1 MAVSKQMAAGVPTGT
16 GEAFMGLA
24 IDLAKRALGRTSPN
38 PAVGAVVVR
47 DGAVVGRGHTM
58 PPGGPHAEIVALREA
73 GELARGADLFVTLE
87 PCSHWGRTPP
97 CTDTILAAGIRRV
110 YAAMLDPHP
119 EVNGSGIA
127 RLKAGG
133 VEVLVGMR
141 SVEAARLIEGFLK
154 RVRAGL
160 PFVTVKYAMT
170 LDGRIATRTGHSRWV
185 TGPEARRDVHRL
197 RDRSDAILIGAGTL
211 RTDDPEL
218 TTRLP
223 ERESGWN
230 GPQHPM
236 RVVLLGAGSLPENA
250 RMFSSDTPG
259 RTIVATTETT
269 AIRLR
274 RERTRRDFELLTI
287 EGAGAHVD
295 LRSLLLALSER
306 GVNTLLVEGG
316 AETLFGFFAEGL
328 VDRVRA
334 YIAPKLIGGKNAPG
348 PLGGEGSV
356 RMDQGWS
363 LSGVRH
369 ETLGEDLLIE
379 GCIERRMD
387 REVSGV

>member
-1 MAVSKQMAAGVPTGT
+1 MVVDDQMAGGPPTDT
-16 GEAFMGLA
+16 AEAFMGLA
-24 IDLAKRALGRTSPN
+24 IDLAKRVLGRTSPN

-47 DGAVVGRGHTM
+47 DGVVVGCGHTM
-58 PPGGPHAEIVALREA
+58 PPGGPHAELVALREA
-73 GELARGADLFVTLE
+73 GEMARGADLYVTLE
-87 PCSHWGRTPP
+87 PCSYWGRTPP
-97 CTDTILAAGIRRV
+97 CTDAILAASIRRV
-110 YAAMLDPHP
+110 YAAMPDPFP
-119 EVNGSGIA
+119 AVNGDGIA
-127 RLKAGG
+127 RLRAGG
-133 VEVLVGMR
+133 VEVLVGTFAE
-141 SVEAARLIEGFLK
+141 EATRVSEGFLK
-154 RVRAGL
+154 RVRTGL
-160 PFVTVKYAMT
+160 PFVTAKYAMT

-185 TGPEARRDVHRL
+185 TGPDARRDVHRL

-211 RTDDPEL
+211 RADDPEL

-230 GPQHPM
+230 GPQHPL

-250 RMFSSDTPG
+250 RIFSSDMPG

-274 RERTRRDFELLTI
+274 RERTKRDFELLTI
-287 EGAGAHVD
+287 EGAGTHVG

-334 YIAPKLIGGKNAPG
+334 YIAPKLVGGKDAPG
-348 PLGGEGSV
+348 PLGGEGSAWMN
-356 RMDQGWS
+356 RAWT

-369 ETLGEDLLIE
+369 ETLGDDLLIE
-379 GCIERRMD
+379 GCVEPRMD
-387 REVSGV
+387 REVSDV